1 MLFKND
7 HVQTQNR
14 LSAAVFDHYT
24 EKQEDR
30 NKAQAKDG
38 YIHHHFGLGPTE
50 ISPEENDQTA
60 IIDEVQR
67 QENKLTDH
75 LLGLLKVD
83 DYEKPYAVD
92 LGCGRG
98 GNLFTLLD
106 TYPQVRADG
115 INLTIYQANFC
126 NEQIALR
133 GLGER
138 SEVRQANFLSIPYPD
153 NTFTHAYCCE
163 VTQYALDLKDLF
175 VEVERVLAPSGRFVI
190 ATWCYDDAFSEE
202 ELCELIE
209 PINDHYASTMHS
221 LSTYKE
227 KLAEQGLTLVHE
239 EDRTE
244 DLIPYWE
251 LRKRWDMAS
260 GIEDHFLKGHQER
273 KLLYYFLVVE
283 K

>member
-1 MLFKND
+1 MFTNQ
-7 HVQTQNR
+7 HVQTQNK
-14 LSAAVFDHYT
+14 LSAAVFQHYT

-38 YIHHHFGLGPTE
+38 YIHHHFGLGPTAIDPNE
-50 ISPEENDQTA
+50 TDQEV

-67 QENKLTDH
+67 QENQLTEH
-75 LLGLLKVD
+75 LLDLLDVEL
-83 DYEKPYAVD
+83 YEAPYAVD

-106 TYPQVRADG
+106 RYPHACADG
-115 INLTIYQANFC
+115 INLTVYQANFC

-133 GLGER
+133 GLEER

-153 NTFTHAYCCE
+153 ESFTHAYCCE
-163 VTQYALDLKDLF
+163 VTQYALDLGDLF
-175 VEVERVLAPSGRFVI
+175 KEVDRVLVKGGRFVI
-190 ATWCYDDAFSEE
+190 ATWCYDDRFAED
-202 ELCELIE
+202 ELRELIE

-221 LSTYKE
+221 LNTYKA
-227 KLAEQGLTLVHE
+227 KLAEQGLTLILEQDH
-239 EDRTE
+239 TE
-244 DLIPYWE
+244 SLLPYWE
-251 LRKRWDMAS
+251 LRTRWNMAS
-260 GIEDHFLKGHQER
+260 GIEDHFIQGHKER